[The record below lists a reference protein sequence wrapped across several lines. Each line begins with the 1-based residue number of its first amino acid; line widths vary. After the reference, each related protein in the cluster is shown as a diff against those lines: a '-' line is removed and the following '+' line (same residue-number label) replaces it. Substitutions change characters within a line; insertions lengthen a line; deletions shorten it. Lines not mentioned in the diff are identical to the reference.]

1 MRVQGGLGL
10 GVGLESEV
18 DVEGIREVTRV
29 EGYEG
34 CCYPGITDFI
44 VNSKNNCDKRNGK
57 IIRGT
62 VIRETAIRGTILR
75 GTIITV
81 MSTLKFGLSLVK

>member
-1 MRVQGGLGL
+1 MLRGSGRLQGY
-10 GVGLESEV
+10 VG
-18 DVEGIREVTRV
+18 
-29 EGYEG
+29 GYMYED